1 MPFVFRR
8 AAFDVQIT
16 DPASGDILQ
25 LDQGTW
31 VMSSAAPNPRTRT
44 LNVYTTDPD
53 TGLVLHYELPIPDG
67 NLNNVF
73 DRHTLNPIETMGGGG
88 AGGPGAQP
96 VGESALDDESAGAG
110 GGGMDQ
116 QQLGGQLLDS
126 AYAM

>member
-1 MPFVFRR
+1 M
-8 AAFDVQIT
+8 
-16 DPASGDILQ
+16 Q

-53 TGLVLHYELPIPDG
+53 TGLVLSYELPIPEG

-73 DRHTLNPIETMGGGG
+73 DRHTLNPIETMTG
-88 AGGPGAQP
+88 AAQ
-96 VGESALDDESAGAG
+96 VTDEGSAQTADETG
-110 GGGMDQ
+110 DQ
-116 QQLGGQLLDS
+116 LIGIGIGLDS